1 MGSALVASRQSTP
14 LNIASNMNGANGIHS
29 NGVNGFHH
37 DEDEEPMTNGY
48 CNGINDHSETNGMN
62 GHSNGINGHTNG
74 MHGSCSTINE
84 ETEEDSEEEELD
96 SFNALYRI
104 VHEETPPPE
113 MPPVRKKSVVP
124 TERKSSTV
132 MPPSET
138 AKERA
143 RKASRDIIR
152 ERNDTSGGGK
162 RSLKREHLII
172 KWILRIIH
180 KDKDVRTQILDYG
193 VKEKYLFRLEDV
205 TKKLNTPKVIRCLE
219 EVAKLSAHETH
230 IKYDTLL
237 SNKLYT

>member
-37 DEDEEPMTNGY
+37 DEDEEPMTNGH
-48 CNGINDHSETNGMN
+48 C
-62 GHSNGINGHTNG
+62 NGINGHTNG
-74 MHGSCSTINE
+74 MNGSANGFHTIDE
-84 ETEEDSEEEELD
+84 ETEEDSEEDELD

-124 TERKSSTV
+124 TERKSSVIT
-132 MPPSET
+132 PSET

-180 KDKDVRTQILDYG
+180 KDKDGSIDFADWIRDGQVLSNVMTTLCFNSCERDRWSSFGCSPDEQRVKDVRT
-193 VKEKYLFRLEDV
+193 
-205 TKKLNTPKVIRCLE
+205 
-219 EVAKLSAHETH
+219 
-230 IKYDTLL
+230 
-237 SNKLYT
+237 